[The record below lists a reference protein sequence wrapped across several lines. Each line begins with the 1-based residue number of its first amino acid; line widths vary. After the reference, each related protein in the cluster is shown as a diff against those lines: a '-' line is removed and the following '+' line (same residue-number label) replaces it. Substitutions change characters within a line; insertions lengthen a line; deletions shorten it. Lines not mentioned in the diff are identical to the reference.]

1 MIGSAS
7 ALTFELN
14 LFDQFQSVTLSGCDA
29 TANQFNTSFTV
40 TDSTGKAVTT
50 QRKSCPGNPRQ
61 SEVVINNAAAGVYDV
76 VLSGLDQTAN
86 PATDRWAI
94 SVTSVSNAPTSS
106 PTASKSGSDSDSGSS
121 GSADSGSKDSSD
133 DASILSAFS
142 FGANNDAVNVESN
155 GEGEEQYEMMMSLS
169 STTLMNVWLIV
180 GVCAVVNVL
189 GCYMCRNK
197 MVSKAY

>member
-40 TDSTGKAVTT
+40 TDATGKAVTT
-50 QRKSCPGNPRQ
+50 QRKSCPGNPKQ
-61 SEVVINNAAAGVYDV
+61 SQVVINNAAAGVYDV
-76 VLSGLDQTAN
+76 LFSGLDQAAN
-86 PATDRWAI
+86 PATDTWAI

-106 PTASKSGSDSDSGSS
+106 PTASKSGSDSGSS

-169 STTLMNVWLIV
+169 SATLMNVWLIV

>member
-1 MIGSAS
+1 VIGSAS

-40 TDSTGKAVTT
+40 TDATGKAVTT

-86 PATDRWAI
+86 PATDTWAI

-106 PTASKSGSDSDSGSS
+106 PTASKSGSDSGSNS

>member
-1 MIGSAS
+1 MPTMMPTTPISINVSSTRGGVIGSAS

-40 TDSTGKAVTT
+40 TDATGKAVTT

-76 VLSGLDQTAN
+76 LFSGLDQTAN
-86 PATDRWAI
+86 PATDTWAI

-106 PTASKSGSDSDSGSS
+106 PTASKSGSDSGSS
-121 GSADSGSKDSSD
+121 GSADSGSKDS
-133 DASILSAFS
+133 
-142 FGANNDAVNVESN
+142 
-155 GEGEEQYEMMMSLS
+155 
-169 STTLMNVWLIV
+169 
-180 GVCAVVNVL
+180 
-189 GCYMCRNK
+189 
-197 MVSKAY
+197 